1 MNNVCPSCGALY
13 NVARKDIG
21 RKISCKK
28 CGAALVVTEA
38 GLEVEPPA
46 AASRAAPVINGID
59 DAPDAEEE
67 VVSPRRGRGSRRG
80 AGLNID
86 PIQIFKDFG
95 GVATLLFGFG
105 AFLVIVF
112 LFLPM
117 IGSAAVQRAQG
128 AVERMELEWKGKE
141 RKMRKENKSAD
152 EISKA
157 REDFFKGKD
166 DLEDDV
172 QDESISNK
180 RALWF
185 ERYGMM
191 FGFLFLMAGSL
202 GFLMPGHTVY
212 RRILGTIVLGAQ
224 ILIIFMV
231 FAAGGG
237 CGGKGP
243 GL

>member
-1 MNNVCPSCGALY
+1 
-13 NVARKDIG
+13 
-21 RKISCKK
+21 
-28 CGAALVVTEA
+28 
-38 GLEVEPPA
+38 
-46 AASRAAPVINGID
+46 
-59 DAPDAEEE
+59 
-67 VVSPRRGRGSRRG
+67 
-80 AGLNID
+80 
-86 PIQIFKDFG
+86 
-95 GVATLLFGFG
+95 
-105 AFLVIVF
+105 
-112 LFLPM
+112 
-117 IGSAAVQRAQG
+117 
-128 AVERMELEWKGKE
+128 MELEWKTKE

-166 DLEDDV
+166 DLEDNV

-180 RALWF
+180 RALWYD
-185 ERYGMM
+185 RYGMM

-212 RRILGTIVLGAQ
+212 RRILGTVVLGAQ